1 MTYDHGMDMGLDRV
15 SRGNAKKIHQ
25 GKGPF
30 VFTFKKILSKAQKK
44 KLNKVYINI
53 DGEFY
58 HLVQPKQIVISLNDK
73 ISNGQIKF
81 LKNEFA
87 IWRFKQKTIFQ
98 KIKKNVKYY
107 KYSLILFPYIFLLL
121 KYGFQNSLIYL
132 VYMLLLF
139 F

>member
-1 MTYDHGMDMGLDRV
+1 MNVFLTEGQLNRLIFEEQLKNLD
-15 SRGNAKKIHQ
+15 SILEGDERGNAKKIHQ

-81 LKNEFA
+81 LK
-87 IWRFKQKTIFQ
+87 KG
-98 KIKKNVKYY
+98 VGKY
-107 KYSLILFPYIFLLL
+107 
-121 KYGFQNSLIYL
+121 
-132 VYMLLLF
+132 
-139 F
+139 